1 MKIWNGHRSVE
12 NPEKNQDQIFFPSN
26 LFFVTEKIE
35 KYLALNCV
43 W

>member
-1 MKIWNGHRSVE
+1 MKIENGHSSVE
-12 NPEKNQDQIFFPSN
+12 NPEKIKTIFFPSI
-26 LFFVTEKIE
+26 FFVTEKIE